1 MPEYPQLARDIT
13 ALRKIGDIEG
23 AISRFRAAPENE
35 RHLPEVRSAAAWVV
49 YERDIKPISPAAQ
62 REDQTLQVTDK
73 MLKDALLAVEKIK
86 TWCQH
91 DLHSSFSAYP
101 TSLLMV
107 AKAFK
112 AHEAYEQ
119 LQTLLESV
127 DASQL
132 STISSGP
139 YQSAQSQWVNLALD
153 VVKHLLAAADL
164 TEQRILRAEKLLIQM
179 QKIDKNGGLSRE
191 TPNLITNGQSRKLPS
206 QKQRFT
212 LQHTKFLQEL
222 GRLDELAKQCKAA
235 IDAGLFYRNPN
246 LKWILYRLALALK
259 DSNPQEALKACDDFV
274 ALEERSYSLLLR
286 AEILLACGDTH
297 GALREAV
304 HSLQKVLEKDLPFI
318 TKNLRFVAALTD
330 DIEVK
335 KLHIQMVRFVRYEQ
349 GQRPHAELEN
359 EARQLD
365 LPPASEA
372 PSFDALRAMWDQIN
386 PNTERRRTIGR
397 AVPKNDQK
405 QTHTIQTKVF
415 MDDQSR
421 LGEVIMAKIPTKSGE
436 EKYRPVVVIGQNE
449 NQLLV
454 GPLQANSK
462 HRKAVD
468 VNDWAEAGLKQSSVF
483 VPFWHIVPNA
493 GQKVLGK
500 LSANDKSKI
509 TSVI

>member
-1 MPEYPQLARDIT
+1 
-13 ALRKIGDIEG
+13 
-23 AISRFRAAPENE
+23 
-35 RHLPEVRSAAAWVV
+35 
-49 YERDIKPISPAAQ
+49 
-62 REDQTLQVTDK
+62 
-73 MLKDALLAVEKIK
+73 
-86 TWCQH
+86 
-91 DLHSSFSAYP
+91 
-101 TSLLMV
+101 MV
-107 AKAFK
+107 AKALK
-112 AHEAYEQ
+112 AREAHEQ
-119 LQTLLESV
+119 LQTVLESV

-132 STISSGP
+132 STTSSGP

-153 VVKHLLAAADL
+153 AVKHLFAATDL
-164 TEQRILRAEKLLIQM
+164 TEQRILRAERLLTQM
-179 QKIDKNGGLSRE
+179 QRIDKNGGLSRD
-191 TPNLITNGQSRKLPS
+191 TPNINTNGQSRKLPS
-206 QKQRFT
+206 QKQRFV
-212 LQHTKFLQEL
+212 LQYTKFLQEL
-222 GRLDELAKQCKAA
+222 GRFDELAKQCKAA
-235 IDAGLFYRNPN
+235 IDAGLFYRNSN

-286 AEILLACGDTH
+286 AEILLACGDKQ
-297 GALREAV
+297 GALREAA
-304 HSLQKVLEKDLPFI
+304 HSLQKVLEKDVRFVS
-318 TKNLRFVAALTD
+318 KNLRFVAALTD
-330 DIEVK
+330 DLEVK
-335 KLHIQMVRFVRYEQ
+335 KLHVQMVRFVRYEQ

-359 EARQLD
+359 EARELD

-397 AVPKNDQK
+397 AVPKSGSK
-405 QTHTIQTKVF
+405 ETHPLQAASF
-415 MDDQSR
+415 MRDQSR

-454 GPLQANSK
+454 GPLQASSK

-468 VNDWAEAGLKQSSVF
+468 VSDWAEAGLKQSSVF

-493 GQKVLGK
+493 SQKVLGK